1 MTDVSASPIKV
12 DIWSDVQRPWCCIG
26 KRTGMPVEQVTWMF
40 ALVTG
45 IAASTVQRSCV
56 LTDETY
62 PAKVKADIA
71 QAAAYGIQGVPFF
84 VIDGTYGIS
93 GVQDATTFATVLER
107 AITERDADR

>member
-1 MTDVSASPIKV
+1 M
-12 DIWSDVQRPWCCIG
+12 
-26 KRTGMPVEQVTWMF
+26 
-40 ALVTG
+40 
-45 IAASTVQRSCV
+45 
-56 LTDETY
+56 
-62 PAKVKADIA
+62 KADVA